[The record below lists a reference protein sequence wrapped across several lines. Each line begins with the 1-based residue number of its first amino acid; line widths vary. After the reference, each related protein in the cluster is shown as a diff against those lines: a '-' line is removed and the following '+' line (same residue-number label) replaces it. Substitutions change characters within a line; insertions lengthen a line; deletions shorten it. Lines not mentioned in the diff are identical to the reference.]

1 MSFGHLLNTESYY
14 LQDNTSL
21 VYTKKPCNSGAFFVL
36 KSMSL
41 RFIINPYLMK
51 NVYIFLLLTFFTLTQ
66 AQEKHTVYFDLDI
79 DEPNSSSVISFDAWL
94 QQNKDAIVFK
104 VYGYADKL
112 GSVPYNRDLSLR
124 RANAIV
130 SRLKQ
135 NNIDFAEGF
144 EIKGFGEEFEQDSE
158 QAKNRRVEVYYE
170 LPETVEEVVE
180 PLDTELAKKVD
191 RSKVGDKLKLPNLY
205 FYNNSDI
212 VVPKSKPVLKE
223 LLVIMQKRP
232 KLKIEIQG
240 HICCQPT
247 DEGRISFFR
256 AKAVYEYLLYNGIDA
271 SRLKYRGFSSNN
283 PVYPLPEKNE
293 DERNANR
300 RVEIEIIEN

>member
-1 MSFGHLLNTESYY
+1 
-14 LQDNTSL
+14 
-21 VYTKKPCNSGAFFVL
+21 
-36 KSMSL
+36 
-41 RFIINPYLMK
+41 MK
-51 NVYIFLLLTFFTLTQ
+51 NAYIFLLLTFFNLTQ
-66 AQEKHTVYFDLDI
+66 AQQKHTIYFDLDI
-79 DEPNSSSVISFDAWL
+79 DEPNSSSVSSFDTWL
-94 QQNKDAIVFK
+94 RQNKDAIVFK
-104 VYGYADKL
+104 VYGYADKV
-112 GSVPYNRDLSLR
+112 GSVPYNKDLSLR

-135 NNIDFAEGF
+135 NNIAFAEGV

-158 QAKNRRVEVYYE
+158 QAKNRKVEVYYE
-170 LPETVEEVVE
+170 LPEIVEEVIE

-212 VVPKSKPVLKE
+212 IVPKSKPVLRE
-223 LLVIMQKRP
+223 LLVIMEKRP

-271 SRLKYRGFSSNN
+271 GRLKYRGFSSNN

>member
-1 MSFGHLLNTESYY
+1 
-14 LQDNTSL
+14 
-21 VYTKKPCNSGAFFVL
+21 
-36 KSMSL
+36 
-41 RFIINPYLMK
+41 MK
-51 NVYIFLLLTFFTLTQ
+51 NICIFLLLTFFTLTQ
-66 AQEKHTVYFDLDI
+66 AQQKHTIYFDLDI
-79 DEPNSSSVISFDAWL
+79 DEPNSSSVSSFDAWL
-94 QQNKDAIVFK
+94 KQNKDAIVFK
-104 VYGYADKL
+104 VYGYADKI
-112 GSVPYNRDLSLR
+112 GSVQYNRDLSLR
-124 RANAIV
+124 RASDIV
-130 SRLKQ
+130 NRLKQ

-144 EIKGFGEEFEQDSE
+144 EIKGFGEQFEQDSE
-158 QAKNRRVEVYYE
+158 QAKNRKVEVYYE
-170 LPETVEEVVE
+170 LPETVEEVIE

-212 VVPKSKPVLKE
+212 VVPKSKPLLRE

-247 DEGRISFFR
+247 DEGRISYYR
-256 AKAVYEYLLYNGIDA
+256 AKAVYEYLLYNGIDG
-271 SRLKYRGFSSNN
+271 SRLKFRGFSSNN